1 MILFVIVHD
10 NMLSIELF
18 LHNIKGV
25 TRWNVLARQLK
36 LWWNLFFLVWNVWAV
51 SQIIELK
58 TQKIHTRQISN
69 SYFCIVIK
77 TLLERIINR
86 LNLYH
91 ETKKN
96 FSGFGDE
103 RRSFFLRN
111 DTGKD

>member
-1 MILFVIVHD
+1 MECVGASIKIMVEIVAF
-10 NMLSIELF
+10 SAECISG
-18 LHNIKGV
+18 I
-25 TRWNVLARQLK
+25 
-36 LWWNLFFLVWNVWAV
+36 
-51 SQIIELK
+51 
-58 TQKIHTRQISN
+58 TRQISN

-103 RRSFFLRN
+103 CRSFFLSN